1 MRGSMLRW
9 LLAIILGAGAAGCA
23 SLPEAKI
30 LVPKDRMSASQV
42 DSLGHAT
49 GSVVDV
55 LTTSGEETYL
65 VLDSITDG
73 AMNGKQFDPMT
84 MRTVEQNL
92 SVPLDEASIIYYV
105 EPASAHPDPAKAKA
119 AVHPRLGLPVK
130 ISYPE
135 VHSAGTDESKLSCGE
150 LDVALART
158 EAVRW
163 FARNEGL
170 MGYTPAQV
178 MEHHAATTAEVIGIT
193 ALVIMAAA
201 GGGGGGFN
209 LPGPPPAMQSGAAIS
224 LRDEVGAGTL
234 RWAITAADVR
244 IAGLLRIKHDK
255 GCAGRATLADD
266 QSDLE
271 VLRQF
276 DALREAQKK
285 LPEIALLHEQ
295 TRLLDLLAPRPLP
308 DGWLADC
315 GAFHC
320 DNRVEHI
327 DTEAIEADVRRQVP
341 QLADEQVQQIFNKAT
356 WYGETSSVWSRA
368 MMSARNEAPTGDIVI
383 FDHSLVFDAALPNV
397 STPAAVRIRFAD
409 IVSVNEGGMGLN
421 RWVEVRTRDGQAHF
435 FALSA
440 GQGAA
445 TTVDRPKMLAA
456 VQLLQ
461 SDLQAR

>member
-1 MRGSMLRW
+1 M
-9 LLAIILGAGAAGCA
+9 A
-23 SLPEAKI
+23 
-30 LVPKDRMSASQV
+30 
-42 DSLGHAT
+42 
-49 GSVVDV
+49 
-55 LTTSGEETYL
+55 
-65 VLDSITDG
+65 
-73 AMNGKQFDPMT
+73 
-84 MRTVEQNL
+84 
-92 SVPLDEASIIYYV
+92 ASI
-105 EPASAHPDPAKAKA
+105 S
-119 AVHPRLGLPVK
+119 
-130 ISYPE
+130 
-135 VHSAGTDESKLSCGE
+135 
-150 LDVALART
+150 
-158 EAVRW
+158 
-163 FARNEGL
+163 
-170 MGYTPAQV
+170 
-178 MEHHAATTAEVIGIT
+178 
-193 ALVIMAAA
+193 
-201 GGGGGGFN
+201 
-209 LPGPPPAMQSGAAIS
+209 
-224 LRDEVGAGTL
+224 RDQ
-234 RWAITAADVR
+234 
-244 IAGLLRIKHDK
+244 

-276 DALREAQKK
+276 DALREGQKK

-308 DGWLADC
+308 EGWLADC

-397 STPAAVRIRFAD
+397 SMPAPVRIPFGD

-445 TTVDRPKMLAA
+445 TSVDRPKMLAA

-461 SDLQAR
+461 SDLQARQ